1 MNSIKLVKN
10 FTIAVVLSV
19 ATTTAFAEIKKP
31 SRDYKG
37 VTILASEA
45 ERAAYKF
52 ANPKY
57 KPRCKKVL
65 RDGNRYVWV
74 CAK

>member
-1 MNSIKLVKN
+1 MNAFKLMKN
-10 FTIAVVLSV
+10 LTLAVALSA
-19 ATTTAFAEIKKP
+19 ATTTAFAEIKKT

-37 VTILASEA
+37 VTILASEG
-45 ERAAYKF
+45 ERIAYKF